1 MVNATDIP
9 FAVAGKDIILMD
21 DVLYTGRTI
30 RAALDALFDHGR
42 PARVQLLVLIDRGHR
57 ELPIEAQLRRPHG
70 ADHRQRNHRSEV
82 SGNRRHGKGA
92 AGGEG
97 RRREPEMRC
106 GRPAGHRNLTRDEIQ
121 AILDRARDFQPRG
134 DHSFR
139 KLDLLRG
146 RMVVN
151 LFFEASTRTRTSFE
165 IAAKRLGA
173 DAVSITA
180 QASSVSKGESLVDT
194 LNTLAAMRPD
204 AIIMRHA
211 ASGAPHFL
219 QRHLETPIINAG
231 DGTHE
236 HPTQALLDART
247 ILDRGAALEGLR
259 VAIIGDIA
267 HSRVAR
273 SNVYL
278 LSKFG
283 AEIVLCGPASLLPRE
298 LEQIAPGVTLT
309 TDMNEA
315 IRDADVIM
323 MLRVQLERQHEAAFP
338 ASEYF
343 QFYGLR
349 LEHLRLAKP
358 DVIVMHPGP
367 INRGREISS
376 EVADSQRSV
385 ILNQVENGIAV
396 RMAVLER
403 VLTGRD
409 HAGAAH

>member
-1 MVNATDIP
+1 MP
-9 FAVAGKDIILMD
+9 EG
-21 DVLYTGRTI
+21 
-30 RAALDALFDHGR
+30 
-42 PARVQLLVLIDRGHR
+42 LLG
-57 ELPIEAQLRRPHG
+57 IE
-70 ADHRQRNHRSEV
+70 
-82 SGNRRHGKGA
+82 
-92 AGGEG
+92 
-97 RRREPEMRC
+97 
-106 GRPAGHRNLTRDEIQ
+106 NLTREEIQ
-121 AILDRARDFQPRG
+121 EILDRARDFQPRN
-134 DHSFR
+134 SAR

-173 DAVSITA
+173 DAISISA
-180 QASSVSKGESLVDT
+180 SGSSVSKGESLVDT
-194 LNTLAAMRPD
+194 LNTLGAMRPD
-204 AIIMRHA
+204 AIVMRHA

-219 QRHLETPIINAG
+219 ARYLPTPIINAG

-247 ILDRGAALEGLR
+247 ILDRRESLQGLR

-273 SNVYL
+273 SNMYL

-283 AEIVLCGPASLLPRE
+283 ARIVLCGPASLLPVE
-298 LEQIAPGVTLT
+298 LANLTPGITLT
-309 TDMNEA
+309 HDMREA
-315 IRDADVIM
+315 LRDADVIM

-343 QFYGLR
+343 QFYGLG
-349 LEHLRLAKP
+349 LPHMDLAKP
-358 DVIVMHPGP
+358 DAIVMHPGP

-403 VLTGRD
+403 VLSN
-409 HAGAAH
+409 

>member
-1 MVNATDIP
+1 MP
-9 FAVAGKDIILMD
+9 EG
-21 DVLYTGRTI
+21 
-30 RAALDALFDHGR
+30 
-42 PARVQLLVLIDRGHR
+42 LLG
-57 ELPIEAQLRRPHG
+57 IE
-70 ADHRQRNHRSEV
+70 D
-82 SGNRRHGKGA
+82 
-92 AGGEG
+92 
-97 RRREPEMRC
+97 
-106 GRPAGHRNLTRDEIQ
+106 LTRSQVET
-121 AILDRARDFQPRG
+121 ILDRARDFQPPEGRP
-134 DHSFR
+134 H

-146 RMVVN
+146 RMIVN

-173 DAVSITA
+173 DTISITA

-219 QRHLETPIINAG
+219 QRYLDIPIINAG
-231 DGTHE
+231 DGTEE

-247 ILDRGAALEGLR
+247 ILDRGKQLEGLR

-283 AEIVLCGPASLLPRE
+283 AHIVLCGPASLLPRE
-298 LEQIAPGVTLT
+298 LADMAPGVTLT
-309 TDMNEA
+309 TDMDEA

-338 ASEYF
+338 AGEYF
-343 QFYGLR
+343 PFYGLR
-349 LEHLRLAKP
+349 LEHLKLAKP
-358 DVIVMHPGP
+358 DAIVMHPGP

-376 EVADSQRSV
+376 EVADSQRSA
-385 ILNQVENGIAV
+385 ILNQVENGISV

-403 VLTGRD
+403 VLSN
-409 HAGAAH
+409 

>member
-1 MVNATDIP
+1 M
-9 FAVAGKDIILMD
+9 AG
-21 DVLYTGRTI
+21 
-30 RAALDALFDHGR
+30 
-42 PARVQLLVLIDRGHR
+42 LLGTEH
-57 ELPIEAQLRRPHG
+57 
-70 ADHRQRNHRSEV
+70 
-82 SGNRRHGKGA
+82 
-92 AGGEG
+92 
-97 RRREPEMRC
+97 
-106 GRPAGHRNLTRDEIQ
+106 LTRTEIQ
-121 AILDRARDFQPRG
+121 AILDRARDFQPG
-134 DHSFR
+134 PGQSFKR
-139 KLDLLRG
+139 FDLLRG
-146 RMVVN
+146 RTVVN

-165 IAAKRLGA
+165 MAAKRLGA

-194 LNTLAAMRPD
+194 LNTLGAMRPD

-219 QRHLETPIINAG
+219 QRHLGIPIINAG

-247 ILDRGAALEGLR
+247 ILDRGKQLEGAR

-273 SNVYL
+273 SNIYL

-283 AEIVLCGPASLLPRE
+283 AHIVLCGPAALLPRE
-298 LEQIAPGVTLT
+298 LVRLAPGVTLT
-309 TDMNEA
+309 TNMNDA

-338 ASEYF
+338 AGEYY

-349 LEHLRLAKP
+349 LEHLMLAKP
-358 DVIVMHPGP
+358 DAIVMHPGP

-376 EVADSQRSV
+376 EVADSQKSA
-385 ILNQVENGIAV
+385 ILNQVENGISV

-403 VLTGRD
+403 VLGGANGASESKGD
-409 HAGAAH
+409 AHAGSSH

>member
-1 MVNATDIP
+1 MSK
-9 FAVAGKDIILMD
+9 GL
-21 DVLYTGRTI
+21 L
-30 RAALDALFDHGR
+30 R
-42 PARVQLLVLIDRGHR
+42 PGLLG
-57 ELPIEAQLRRPHG
+57 IE
-70 ADHRQRNHRSEV
+70 D
-82 SGNRRHGKGA
+82 
-92 AGGEG
+92 
-97 RRREPEMRC
+97 
-106 GRPAGHRNLTRDEIQ
+106 LTRDQIQ
-121 AILDRARDFQPRG
+121 TVLDRARDFQPREEQG
-134 DHSFR
+134 FR

-165 IAAKRLGA
+165 IAAKLLGA
-173 DAVSITA
+173 DAISITA

-194 LNTLAAMRPD
+194 LNTLAAMRPN
-204 AIIMRHA
+204 AIVMRHA

-219 QRHLETPIINAG
+219 QRHMETPIINAG

-247 ILDRGAALEGLR
+247 ILDRGARLEKLR

-283 AEIVLCGPASLLPRE
+283 ADIVLCGPASLLPSE
-298 LEQIAPGVTLT
+298 LTRIAPGVTLT

-323 MLRVQLERQHEAAFP
+323 MLRVQLERQQQAAFP
-338 ASEYF
+338 VNEYF

-349 LEHLRLAKP
+349 LEHLKLAKP
-358 DVIVMHPGP
+358 DAIVMHPGP

-385 ILNQVENGIAV
+385 ILNQVENGIAI

-403 VLTGRD
+403 VLT
-409 HAGAAH
+409 